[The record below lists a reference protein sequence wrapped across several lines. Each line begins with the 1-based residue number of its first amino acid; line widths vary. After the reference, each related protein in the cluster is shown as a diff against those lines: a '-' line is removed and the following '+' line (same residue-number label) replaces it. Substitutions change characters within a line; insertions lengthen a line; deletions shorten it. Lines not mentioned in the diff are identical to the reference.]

1 MATYIML
8 FRYTQQG
15 IENIKQGP
23 ARVDAAK
30 QAAQALGAQV
40 KEFYAVMGRYDTV
53 FVLDAPELCDGL
65 AYRSTGL
72 DSTRRLLRHRYSRY
86 AHARDGWLDPGSGHS
101 YLPRCQHAAAGTV
114 QFARTARDRT
124 GSRDRGIHSGAQQ
137 ATQTYTDI

>member
-53 FVLDAPELCDGL
+53 FVLDAPDDESVAQL
-65 AYRSTGL
+65 ALAIGSQGNVHTETLRAFTEEEYRKII
-72 DSTRRLLRHRYSRY
+72 
-86 AHARDGWLDPGSGHS
+86 AA
-101 YLPRCQHAAAGTV
+101 LP
-114 QFARTARDRT
+114 
-124 GSRDRGIHSGAQQ
+124 
-137 ATQTYTDI
+137 